1 MRSNYGIIVQ
11 ENNDLCL
18 YGVNLYLDI
27 VILRLLSHF
36 HSIVSIVCRSYII
49 IYLQNKKMSRTF
61 FYLCKKH
68 SRLKVFCVEMAMQ
81 MREYADHTDY
91 AHICKYGDENLIH
104 ISVE

>member
-1 MRSNYGIIVQ
+1 
-11 ENNDLCL
+11 
-18 YGVNLYLDI
+18 
-27 VILRLLSHF
+27 
-36 HSIVSIVCRSYII
+36 
-49 IYLQNKKMSRTF
+49 MSRTF